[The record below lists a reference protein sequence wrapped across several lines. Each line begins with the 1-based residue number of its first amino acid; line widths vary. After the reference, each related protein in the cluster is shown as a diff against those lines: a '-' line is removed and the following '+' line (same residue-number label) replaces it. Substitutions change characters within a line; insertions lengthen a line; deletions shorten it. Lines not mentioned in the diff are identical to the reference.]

1 MLGWILAG
9 LAIMA
14 VGVIVISGMVTKSR
28 IKEEMR
34 SRNFKDMMITEINN
48 CTNTIKLEDLDSDR
62 TIEIQGDDIDSSLYE
77 YETICA

>member
-1 MLGWILAG
+1 MIGWILAG

-34 SRNFKDMMITEINN
+34 SRNFKDMMITEINK
-48 CTNTIKLEDLDSDR
+48 CTNTIKLEDLDSDS

>member
-34 SRNFKDMMITEINN
+34 NRNFKDMMITEINK

-62 TIEIQGDDIDSSLYE
+62 TIEIQGDDIDSSLYK
-77 YETICA
+77 YETIYA